1 MISQLQNNFR
11 ILGTALILSSAA
23 LSIPMTAM
31 AENVT
36 AEFVTTDWL
45 IFAKLENS
53 VLTELSRHSQGPA
66 MIAAANTAL
75 NLNASADNFDQNY
88 LYILVGNRRG
98 DGMEPYLA
106 GRLTGSK
113 SVLTGDGN
121 MTVMDSNFKDINPPA
136 NLNMIEE
143 IIERGFG
150 GGPFGATAPTRVGG
164 SSKPVNGENI
174 AAAWSAGQNE
184 NGAVNVFRI
193 PYSAML
199 NPPSEDSAA
208 DTVPN
213 GGSGGASVTIDVGG
227 LLGSLFGKKD
237 KKSDIPEEDA
247 PPADVLVPEDT
258 IVPEDTGDSASD
270 MDEII
275 ENNDPIVIT
284 PPPEI
289 ITQYVADPD
298 VLADRDRLLEERTG
312 MLDYIKGLTNVIK
325 EREAT
330 IRDLRGDLTR
340 AQNGVDR
347 VPALLTP
354 LHTQIA
360 TQKRELLADKNALAD
375 KEKEVAALNQ
385 RIAELEGRPSPIAIP
400 TLIAGGL
407 GLSGLGGL
415 IGVMLGRRK
424 RRRPQNAATPL
435 ETRPLIPV
443 FLKNLKSPKNSSSF
457 DTLKKGMCFSASP
470 MLLGGLPM
478 SLAIIK
484 PVYDAVG
491 RIGFAQ
497 DGKPVGKDES
507 FGTGILVSDRHIL
520 TNRHVW
526 EMFKNRLAGDEGT
539 GIEFYGEKKSDKS
552 EFIAFDGAEPVCIDG
567 WDAAIFTLSR
577 TPENRPPVSIASRPA
592 EELNDLDIVVVGY
605 PQARRVTE
613 DIAEVTEKDPVF
625 GVKRYSEGK
634 IFRHSVD
641 VENPYGVEA
650 DVEQIINPSETLR
663 AICHNASTL
672 GGSSGSAVICK
683 KTGDLIALHFGFDS
697 AYEWKEAAN
706 FALAGENLAQS
717 VAEITA
723 SVTPVTDKPIN
734 ET

>member
-11 ILGTALILSSAA
+11 TVGAA
-23 LSIPMTAM
+23 LLVSISTIAIPVTAM
-31 AENVT
+31 ADVVS
-36 AEFVTTDWL
+36 AEFVAADWL
-45 IFAKLENS
+45 IFVKSENS
-53 VLTELSRHSQGPA
+53 ILSELSRHVQDPA
-66 MIAAANTAL
+66 GLTQVSTTL
-75 NLNASADNFDQNY
+75 NLDGSADTLEQNY
-88 LYILVGNRRG
+88 LYIVVGNRI
-98 DGMEPYLA
+98 DGREPYLA
-106 GRLTGSK
+106 GRLRGGK
-113 SVLTGDGN
+113 SIVTGDK
-121 MTVMDSNFKDINPPA
+121 TVSVRDTNSQDRVPPTSISYIQE
-136 NLNMIEE
+136 LIDP
-143 IIERGFG
+143 RFG
-150 GGPFGATAPTRVGG
+150 GSPYAATAPLRVAGP
-164 SSKPVNGENI
+164 SKAVNGDMI
-174 AAAWSAGQNE
+174 AGAWSSGQVE

-193 PYSAML
+193 PYSAMF
-199 NPPSEDSAA
+199 NPPPEDIGDDAA
-208 DTVPN
+208 PAGNGSQSGVTVN
-213 GGSGGASVTIDVGG
+213 VDVGD
-227 LLGSLFGKKD
+227 LLGSIFGKKD
-237 KKSDIPEEDA
+237 DKKDTPKEDA
-247 PPADVLVPEDT
+247 LPGDDTNFIAIEDNT
-258 IVPEDTGDSASD
+258 SGTG
-270 MDEII
+270 ETTE
-275 ENNDPIVIT
+275 ENNTIVIT

-340 AQNGVDR
+340 AQNGVDSL
-347 VPALLTP
+347 PALVTP
-354 LHTQIA
+354 LQDEITA
-360 TQKRELLADKNALAD
+360 QK
-375 KEKEVAALNQ
+375 AALITSENELTDKVKEITGLNT
-385 RIAELEGRPSPIAIP
+385 RIGELEGRPAPLSTPA
-400 TLIAGGL
+400 LIGGGL
-407 GLSGLGGL
+407 GLLGLGGL
-415 IGVMLGRRK
+415 IGLTLGRRK
-424 RRRPQNAATPL
+424 KPSPDAEPIAAATPQL
-435 ETRPLIPV
+435 LPA
-443 FLKNLKSPKNSSSF
+443 FLKKLQTPKNSSSF
-457 DTLKKGMCFSASP
+457 DTLKKGMCFAGSP
-470 MLLGGLPM
+470 MVLGGLPM

-497 DGKPVGKDES
+497 NGKPVGKDES
-507 FGTGILVSDRHIL
+507 FGTGILVSERHIL

-526 EMFKNRLAGDEGT
+526 EMFKSRLSGDEGT

-605 PQARRVTE
+605 PQAHRVTE
-613 DIAEVTEKDPVF
+613 EIAEVTEKDPVF

-641 VENPYGVEA
+641 IENPYGVEA

-683 KTGDLIALHFGFDS
+683 TTGDLIALHFGFDS

-706 FALAGENLAQS
+706 FALAGEDLAQS
-717 VAEITA
+717 VAKITA
-723 SVTPVTDKPIN
+723 KITGSVTAIT
-734 ET
+734 ESSES